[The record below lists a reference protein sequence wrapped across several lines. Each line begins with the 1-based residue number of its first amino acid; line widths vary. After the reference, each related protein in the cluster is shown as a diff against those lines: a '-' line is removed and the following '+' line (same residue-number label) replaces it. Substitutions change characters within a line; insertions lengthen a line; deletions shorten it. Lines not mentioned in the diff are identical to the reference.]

1 VLATH
6 LEGLNVQRKLL
17 CDQVTMAAEAQLK
30 QEPGLLAQPVIILA
44 HDPWPGG
51 VIGIVAARLVERYGK
66 PAILFTLGTDGT
78 ARGSARSIEGL
89 HITEAIGVQK
99 DILRNFGGHPMAAG
113 LGLETEKLDEFRK
126 RMDKTVEAMLA
137 KAHVEE
143 SALAIDGWLDLPDI
157 SLDLAAQIE
166 QLAPFGPG
174 NERLT
179 LATRNLTL
187 QGASPVGKS
196 GEHVKLTVSDEAG
209 ATQQVL
215 WWNGGN
221 EELPMG
227 RFDLA
232 YTIRTSDYKGQK
244 QVTVEFVDSRV
255 IQEEKVE
262 VKSKKIEVE
271 DYRMLKAE
279 SVIELLST
287 FHFPY
292 IVWAEGEHKKLVN
305 GKGRHEL
312 EPAET
317 LVIWTSPPSPEV
329 LREALEKVKPQKAI
343 LVSVNP
349 DAEELK
355 PFLERLAGLVKFVL
369 NKREG
374 RVTLEELASAT
385 GARLAAVRLGL
396 EYLSKRGQVAVE
408 HESTGEIVL
417 AASNAGV
424 DESALA
430 RIESQIRNLLN
441 ETAAYRNHFRKAD
454 KDTLL

>member
-1 VLATH
+1 
-6 LEGLNVQRKLL
+6 
-17 CDQVTMAAEAQLK
+17 
-30 QEPGLLAQPVIILA
+30 
-44 HDPWPGG
+44 
-51 VIGIVAARLVERYGK
+51 
-66 PAILFTLGTDGT
+66 
-78 ARGSARSIEGL
+78 
-89 HITEAIGVQK
+89 
-99 DILRNFGGHPMAAG
+99 
-113 LGLETEKLDEFRK
+113 
-126 RMDKTVEAMLA
+126 
-137 KAHVEE
+137 
-143 SALAIDGWLDLPDI
+143 
-157 SLDLAAQIE
+157 
-166 QLAPFGPG
+166 
-174 NERLT
+174 
-179 LATRNLTL
+179 
-187 QGASPVGKS
+187 
-196 GEHVKLTVSDEAG
+196 
-209 ATQQVL
+209 
-215 WWNGGN
+215 
-221 EELPMG
+221 MG